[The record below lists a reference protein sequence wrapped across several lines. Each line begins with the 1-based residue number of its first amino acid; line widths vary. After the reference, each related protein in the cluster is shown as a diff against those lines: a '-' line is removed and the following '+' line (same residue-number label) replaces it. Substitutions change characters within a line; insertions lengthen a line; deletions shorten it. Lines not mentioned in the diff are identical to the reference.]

1 MADDDEFWNFSL
13 TVYDRAKETALALQD
28 RHGLDVNFLL
38 FCCWRASEGYSL
50 SERDARAIVD
60 ATRPWW
66 ENVVEP
72 LRSARRWLKNVDR
85 PSGTESLRQRI
96 LELELDGERLEQS
109 LITLTAMDMANTR
122 ADAGAELAA
131 ANLDSYRRVARVP
144 ATEEVFDLLSR
155 FVASVFPDADVKAIV
170 AKLGYPGVLE
180 C

>member
-1 MADDDEFWNFSL
+1 MTDDDVFWKFSL
-13 TVYDRAKETALALQD
+13 DVYDRAKEAALGLQD
-28 RHGLDVNFLL
+28 RHGLDVNLLL

-50 SERDARAIVD
+50 SQRDARAIVD
-60 ATRPWW
+60 ATRPWR

-122 ADAGAELAA
+122 ADVGAELAA

-144 ATEEVFDLLSR
+144 ATAEVIDLLSS
-155 FVASVFPDADVKAIV
+155 FVVSVFPEADVKAIV
-170 AKLGYPGVLE
+170 ARFGIPGVLD